1 MDYFT
6 DLTLKDSIKEII
18 DITIVSYV
26 IYKLILLLR
35 GTRAIQLLKGII
47 VVVITW
53 AISLWFQLNTLQW
66 MMNQMFT
73 FGVVGVL
80 IIFQPEL
87 RRALEQ
93 LGRGKL
99 FSRSSS
105 EENQEIN
112 RIISEIMKTIMNLS
126 RRRIGALI
134 VFERQTGLNEYIE
147 SGTRIESEISAELLI
162 NIFIPNTPLHDGAV
176 IIRNSR
182 LMAAGCYLP
191 LSENPFISKEL
202 GTRHRAAIG
211 MSEVSDAISIVVS
224 EETGQISL
232 ALNGLVVRDIKEESL
247 ISKLYEE
254 LKAPA
259 KTKKTSFWKWGRKK
273 NG

>member
-1 MDYFT
+1 MIELLSQIKIT
-6 DLTLKDSIKEII
+6 DII
-18 DITIVSYV
+18 DILIVSYV
-26 IYKLILLLR
+26 IYKGILLIR
-35 GTRAIQLLKGII
+35 GTRAVQLLKGIF
-47 VVVITW
+47 VVVLTW
-53 AISLWFQLNTLQW
+53 GLSTLFNLHTLQW

-73 FGVVGVL
+73 VGVIAVI

-99 FSRSSS
+99 FTRMTG
-105 EENQEIN
+105 EEDADFAERIGDVIKAIN
-112 RIISEIMKTIMNLS
+112 NLS
-126 RRRIGALI
+126 RRKIGALI
-134 VFERQTGLNEYIE
+134 VFERNTGLTDYME
-147 SGTRIESEISAELLI
+147 SGTEIGSKISAELLI

-176 IIRNSR
+176 IIRRNV

-211 MSEVSDAISIVVS
+211 MSEVSDAVSIVVS
-224 EETGQISL
+224 EETGQVSL
-232 ALNGLVVRDIKEESL
+232 AMNGQIVRDIKEESL
-247 ISKLYEE
+247 ISKLFDE
-254 LKAPA
+254 LRPDNKA
-259 KTKKTSFWKWGRKK
+259 KERISFWKWRSRD